1 MPAHLVAPRREIAD
15 RHNPYAREQAMRL
28 DSERL
33 AKILEAE
40 DSRGSRD
47 GAFEPVSDF
56 DKLPL
61 ALAVF
66 RVNVAQIASDRVLE
80 NGHQQLQ
87 LAFERVISP
96 DQVGILR
103 GHQDSRVGGLFHS

>member
-1 MPAHLVAPRREIAD
+1 
-15 RHNPYAREQAMRL
+15 MRL

-33 AKILEAE
+33 AEILEAE
-40 DSRGSRD
+40 DSRRSHDR
-47 GAFEPVSDF
+47 AFEPASDL
-56 DKLPL
+56 DKLAP

-66 RVNVAQIASDRVLE
+66 RVNVAQIASDSVLE

-96 DQVGILR
+96 DQVGIL
-103 GHQDSRVGGLFHS
+103 SRQ